1 MRADAYDCEDDVA
14 IKKIQEQ
21 LINIEQS
28 NNLDLIQY
36 DTSKSS
42 YASKDISTWDEMTFD
57 QYLEERGK
65 EQISYYERKIAE
77 KEALVKTAKRTMRIS
92 GIVSALIAVVGAY
105 FNLSILI
112 SLIALVGMS
121 IQYFNERLKYK
132 EELSKYH
139 AAHKQVKIALLRR
152 GLVSDKEL
160 VNICEQ
166 TFRAENGSWQQLW
179 ATAAK

>member
-1 MRADAYDCEDDVA
+1 
-14 IKKIQEQ
+14 
-21 LINIEQS
+21 
-28 NNLDLIQY
+28 
-36 DTSKSS
+36 
-42 YASKDISTWDEMTFD
+42 
-57 QYLEERGK
+57 
-65 EQISYYERKIAE
+65 
-77 KEALVKTAKRTMRIS
+77 MRIS